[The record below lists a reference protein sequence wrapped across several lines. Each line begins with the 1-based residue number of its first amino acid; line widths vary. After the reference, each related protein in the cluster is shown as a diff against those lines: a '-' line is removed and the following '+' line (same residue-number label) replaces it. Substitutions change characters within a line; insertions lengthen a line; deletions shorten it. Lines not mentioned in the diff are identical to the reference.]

1 MDLNSPN
8 TNEADLKIIF
18 QNFLL
23 LNWKILHQKRAW
35 RPRPPIP
42 PDLWDVDNN
51 SQSKLPSQEKVWE
64 RNNQTKRKREKKGG
78 KRKKRIE
85 RAPKFIWANPKIL
98 NNSFW

>member
-1 MDLNSPN
+1 MEDPNLIYHYFSKYISFQMMDLNSPN

-23 LNWKILHQKRAW
+23 LNWKILLQKRAW

-51 SQSKLPSQEKVWE
+51 SQSKLPSQEKV
-64 RNNQTKRKREKKGG
+64 
-78 KRKKRIE
+78 
-85 RAPKFIWANPKIL
+85 
-98 NNSFW
+98 

>member
-23 LNWKILHQKRAW
+23 LNWKILLQKRAW

-51 SQSKLPSQEKVWE
+51 SQSKLPSQEKV
-64 RNNQTKRKREKKGG
+64 
-78 KRKKRIE
+78 
-85 RAPKFIWANPKIL
+85 
-98 NNSFW
+98 